1 MLLITMIMM
10 MNIYGLWAHAS
21 ERDAWQS
28 GHHSIKAFCLL
39 VNFYMNDHLL
49 ARLSNEL
56 HLNKCVR
63 INAQFVKD

>member
-1 MLLITMIMM
+1 MQAKKMLGNLDIIQ
-10 MNIYGLWAHAS
+10 S
-21 ERDAWQS
+21 ELF
-28 GHHSIKAFCLL
+28 AFW

-63 INAQFVKD
+63 INAQCVKD

>member
-1 MLLITMIMM
+1 MQAKKMLGNLDIIQ
-10 MNIYGLWAHAS
+10 S
-21 ERDAWQS
+21 ELF
-28 GHHSIKAFCLL
+28 AFW

-63 INAQFVKD
+63 INAQCVKDLSKTYFILL